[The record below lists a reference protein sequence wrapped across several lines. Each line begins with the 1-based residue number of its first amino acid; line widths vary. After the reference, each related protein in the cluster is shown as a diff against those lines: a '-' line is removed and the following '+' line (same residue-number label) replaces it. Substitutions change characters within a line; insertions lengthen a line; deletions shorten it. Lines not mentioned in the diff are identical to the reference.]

1 MENNTAPLV
10 SICTLVY
17 NHEPYLRECFDGF
30 LMQKTNFAFE
40 VLVHDDAST
49 DNSAE
54 IIREYTAKYPDI
66 FKPIYQTENQ
76 YSRGVKISATFLY
89 PRANGK
95 YIAIC
100 EGDDYWIDPL
110 KLQKQVDIL
119 EQNSD
124 IGLVYTQ
131 VEAFDSNGVVGPY
144 AFEVKDAK
152 SLLYGNGIANLT
164 TCYRRDLLMAYLNDD
179 SSEGKNWLMGDY
191 PMWFYFLHNSKAYFL
206 SDTTARYRILQNSA
220 SHSTDIHKV
229 VAFEKSVL
237 DVKLYFI
244 GKFWSGDKTLL
255 KAVYTHSIWYIF
267 RLFVVNN
274 KSRDAFEI
282 FFKHFKFMKLKQVLY
297 GLILWA
303 FPFVRVY
310 IKKQWSKYTHIF

>member
-1 MENNTAPLV
+1 MEQNRVPLV

-17 NHEPYLRECFDGF
+17 NHEPYLRECFDGI

-49 DNSAE
+49 DNSAA
-54 IIREYTAKYPDI
+54 IIREYTAKYPNI

-76 YSRGVKISATFLY
+76 YSKGIKVNATYQY
-89 PRANGK
+89 PRAKGK

-131 VEAFDSNGVVGPY
+131 VEAFDSNGAVGQF

-152 SLLYGNGIANLT
+152 ALLFVNGIANLT
-164 TCYRRDLLMAYLNDD
+164 TCYRRDLLTAYFNDV
-179 SSEGKNWLMGDY
+179 SPENKNWLMGDY
-191 PMWFYFLHNSKAYFL
+191 PMWFYFLYNSKAYFL
-206 SDTTARYRILQNSA
+206 SDTTARYRIRQNSA
-220 SHSTDIHKV
+220 SHSTDINKV
-229 VAFEKSVL
+229 VEFEKSALNVRT
-237 DVKLYFI
+237 YFI
-244 GKFWSGDKTLL
+244 DKFWNNDEKLL
-255 KAVYTHSIWYIF
+255 RKVYALATKYIF
-267 RLFVVNN
+267 QLYLVNN
-274 KSRDAFEI
+274 KDREAFEI
-282 FFKHFKFMKLKQVLY
+282 FFNNFKYLYNKQKAI
-297 GLILWA
+297 GIILWLL
-303 FPFVRVY
+303 PFVKKNAKIRWSTY
-310 IKKQWSKYTHIF
+310 IRIF